1 MPLLEPGTVI
11 SLPAGTVVQIAGQT
25 PLVDLRLTGSAM
37 AVLEAKED
45 LLPSASEVIRFPR
58 GAYVRLSTE
67 AQTDGAVLAVGTSVF
82 VLQGSTATLVKK
94 ATTGGFGGQ
103 VVCAPCESPLQTV
116 GLMFLAVVM
125 GGLLLNAMLK
135 E

>member
-11 SLPAGTVVQIAGQT
+11 SLRAGTVVQVAGQI

-37 AVLEAKED
+37 GVLESKED
-45 LLPSASEVIRFPR
+45 LLPSASETIRFPR

-67 AQTDGAVLAVGTSVF
+67 AQTDGAVLAAGTSVF

-94 ATTGGFGGQ
+94 ATGGMGES
-103 VVCAPCESPLQTV
+103 VVCAPCDSPLQTL

>member
-11 SLPAGTVVQIAGQT
+11 SLPAGTVVQVAGQI

-37 AVLEAKED
+37 AVLESKED

-67 AQTDGAVLAVGTSVF
+67 AQTEGASLAAGTSLF

-94 ATTGGFGGQ
+94 ATGGMGES
-103 VVCAPCESPLQTV
+103 VVCAPCDSPLQTL

-125 GGLLLNAMLK
+125 GGLLLNAMLR